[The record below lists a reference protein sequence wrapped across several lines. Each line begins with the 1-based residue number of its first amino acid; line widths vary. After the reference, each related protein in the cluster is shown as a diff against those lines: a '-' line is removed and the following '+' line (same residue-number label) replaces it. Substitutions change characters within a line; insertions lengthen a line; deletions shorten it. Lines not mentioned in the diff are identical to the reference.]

1 MIINLENE
9 LYKMVFLNGKTIT
22 KYCFSKIKILNSQM
36 RAIYLLEAANF
47 EGRPL
52 TWEIR
57 KTIIDNVK
65 KLAMLV

>member
-1 MIINLENE
+1 
-9 LYKMVFLNGKTIT
+9 
-22 KYCFSKIKILNSQM
+22 M
-36 RAIYLLEAANF
+36 RSIYLLEAANF